1 MKDQTVKSFRIAES
15 LGVVVRYLEIGVR
28 LDFMKERKLMREGNL
43 ELPNTS
49 LCERMLSPYNIAV
62 AVANVK
68 RNNGSPGVDG
78 MTVEDFEVYKAEGHF
93 ERDKELILAR
103 KYKPQPA
110 KRVEIPKDNGGVRLL
125 GIPTVKD
132 RVIQQMMVQVLQPV
146 FEPTFSDFSYGFRPH
161 RSAEDAVRQAQIY
174 EAQGYKHVV
183 DLDLSKFFD
192 MVNHD
197 LLMTLIDRVMPDKDI
212 RRLIYTYLKAGVM
225 IGDVFAETEQ
235 GTPQGGPASPLL
247 SNIYLTPFDKEL
259 ESRGLKFVRYADD
272 CNIFVKS
279 KYSAKRV
286 MNSAIRFLEGP
297 MKLKVNKE
305 KTEARTFAGSAFLG
319 FEFLEARN
327 EENGLCKCR
336 PRAKRRK
343 YFEDRVREILRFN
356 NGIPLYLTMR
366 QLNSFLRGWVN
377 YFSRS
382 NIKSF
387 LERKMQWVRRRLRA
401 HMWRRWKT
409 AGNRKTKLRKLGVT
423 EKQIEKFSRWS
434 GSHSWRVSMAL
445 GKMITNEMLEKGLNK
460 LDGTTESLLDI
471 SKIWQESHARKMDT
485 DICVIN
491 GMDQF
496 VMRFMFD

>member
-1 MKDQTVKSFRIAES
+1 
-15 LGVVVRYLEIGVR
+15 
-28 LDFMKERKLMREGNL
+28 MKERKLMREGNL

-49 LCERMLSPYNIAV
+49 LCEMMLSPYNIAV

-78 MTVEDFEVYKAEGHF
+78 MTVEDFEVYKSAGHF

-103 KYKPQPA
+103 KYKPQPV

-197 LLMTLIDRVMPDKDI
+197 LLMTLIDRTLQDKDI
-212 RRLIYTYLKAGVM
+212 RRLIYSYLKAGVM

-235 GTPQGGPASPLL
+235 GSPQGGPASPIL

-305 KTEARTFAGSAFLG
+305 KTKARTFAGSEFLG
-319 FEFLEARN
+319 FEFLSGRN
-327 EENGLCKCR
+327 MENGLCMCR
-336 PRAKRRK
+336 PKAKKIK

-356 NGIPLYLTMR
+356 KGVSLYRTME
-366 QLNSFLRGWVN
+366 QLNSFLRGWIN
-377 YFSRS
+377 YFARG
-382 NIKSF
+382 NIKTF
-387 LERKMQWVRRRLRA
+387 LKTKMQWIRRRLRA
-401 HMWRRWKT
+401 YLWKQWKKPK
-409 AGNRKTKLRKLGVT
+409 NRKKKLRKLGVP
-423 EKQIEKFSRWS
+423 EYKIQKFKRWS
-434 GSHSWRVSMAL
+434 GGHCWRVSQPL
-445 GKMITNEMLEKGLNK
+445 GKMITNRIIANDLNR
-460 LDGTTESLLDI
+460 LDSRCESLI
-471 SKIWQESHARKMDT
+471 NIEEVWRASHERKMDA
-485 DICVIN
+485 DINVIN
-491 GMDQF
+491 GREQF
-496 VMRFMFD
+496 AMRFMFG

>member
-1 MKDQTVKSFRIAES
+1 MKS
-15 LGVVVRYLEIGVR
+15 LGVVVRYLGKGVR

-43 ELPNTS
+43 KIPNTS
-49 LCERMLSPYNIAV
+49 LCEKMLSPYNIAV
-62 AVANVK
+62 AIANVR

-78 MTVEDFEVYKAEGHF
+78 MTVEEFEVYKSVGHF

-103 KYKPQPA
+103 KYKPQPV

-146 FEPTFSDFSYGFRPH
+146 FEPTFSKFSYGFRPH

-197 LLMTLIDRVMPDKDI
+197 LLMTLIDRTMQDKDI
-212 RRLIYTYLKAGVM
+212 RRLIYTYLKSGVM
-225 IGDVFAETEQ
+225 IGDVYAETKL
-235 GTPQGGPASPLL
+235 GSPQGGPASPLL

-259 ESRGLKFVRYADD
+259 ESRGLRFVRYADD

-305 KTEARTFAGSAFLG
+305 KTEARTFAGSEFLG
-319 FEFLEARN
+319 FEFLSIRN
-327 EENGLCKCR
+327 KENGLCMCK
-336 PRAKRRK
+336 PKAKKRK
-343 YFEDRVREILRFN
+343 YFEDRIREILKIN
-356 NGIPLYLTMR
+356 NGVPLYYTMKR
-366 QLNSFLRGWVN
+366 LNLFLRGWVN
-377 YFSRS
+377 YFSRG
-382 NIKSF
+382 NIKTF
-387 LERKMQWVRRRLRA
+387 LERKMQWIRRRLRA
-401 HMWRRWKT
+401 HMWRQWKT

-423 EKQIEKFSRWS
+423 EWQISKFSRWS
-434 GSHSWRVSMAL
+434 GRHSWRVSKVL
-445 GKMITNEMLEKGLNK
+445 SKMITNEMLEKRLNV
-460 LDGTTESLLDI
+460 LDARIEPLLNI
-471 SKIWQESHARKMDT
+471 LKIWREGHAKKMDA
-485 DICVIN
+485 DRYVRDGRNQCL
-491 GMDQF
+491 QL
-496 VMRFMFD
+496 RFIFD